1 MGKEK
6 ENSNQC
12 ARRGARP
19 TDAILPS
26 EDCDR
31 PRLRNREQLPI
42 ERLRFFMGLVVKTYE
57 SGTVAASRAVDAP
70 RPTNHEL
77 TQGSRGMICGSG
89 GRQPLRETDC

>member
-6 ENSNQC
+6 EDLSQC
-12 ARRGARP
+12 VIRGEHP
-19 TDAILPS
+19 TYVVPPS

-42 ERLRFFMGLVVKTYE
+42 ERLPFFMGLVVKTYE
-57 SGTVAASRAVDAP
+57 SGRSPLPARLAPP

-77 TQGSRGMICGSG
+77 TLGSRGMK
-89 GRQPLRETDC
+89 